1 MAAKKGG
8 GLKQNLV
15 WIVIIGVL
23 GLLAYFTLAGGNS
36 GNGTNSAKTGNVAA
50 VKSSKPTTTSAT
62 GGNNAT
68 QDTSSSSLG
77 ASYNLSPKNG
87 GTLGGSYL
95 LKNLS
100 MSKGTGYESANIF
113 LKSISGATG
122 VPKYGASIS
131 GNTIIIT
138 LSDTKN
144 FNVDTGSNSYTGAN
158 PLAINGSVIKSIG
171 WAQNGEDSININI
184 VLKKQANF
192 NDIVL
197 NNPPTLEIRVAI

>member
-23 GLLAYFTLAGGNS
+23 GILAYFTLAGGNS
-36 GNGTNSAKTGNVAA
+36 GNNTTKTKNGNVAA
-50 VKSSKPTTTSAT
+50 VSTPKTTSQVDT
-62 GGNNAT
+62 GGGNT
-68 QDTSSSSLG
+68 QNTSGKSLG
-77 ASYNLSPKNG
+77 ASFNLSPKNG

-100 MSKGTGYESANIF
+100 MSKGSGYESANIF
-113 LKSISGATG
+113 LKSISGNSSF
-122 VPKYGASIS
+122 PKYGASIS
-131 GNTIIIT
+131 GNTIIVT

-144 FNVDTGSNSYTGAN
+144 FDIDAGGYSYSGAN
-158 PLAINGSVIKSIG
+158 PLTINGSVIKSIG
-171 WAQNGEDSININI
+171 WVQNGEDSIKINI
-184 VLKKQANF
+184 VLKKQASF
-192 NDIVL
+192 NDVVS